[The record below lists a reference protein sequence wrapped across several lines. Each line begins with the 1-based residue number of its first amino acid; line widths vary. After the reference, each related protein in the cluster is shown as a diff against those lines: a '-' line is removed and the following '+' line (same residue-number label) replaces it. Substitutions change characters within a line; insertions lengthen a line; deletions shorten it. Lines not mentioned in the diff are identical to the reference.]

1 MIGQPSNRFVQQKK
15 EKDKVFLLFL
25 YPDPGSNR
33 DGLPHWCLRPAR
45 LPIPPS
51 GHTLYRDCG
60 CKDRENFL
68 PRKKFS
74 LLFSFYFSRPAA
86 DGHGMCHARDIA
98 LLRRT
103 ISLSFYDLR
112 KRLRRFHPLGVTAD
126 CRSIWQAKSFI
137 NRLIPHKSCFASF
150 TAPRGGRPT
159 ISIVLLPRGD
169 YCYIIAITTKN
180 TAPNVHT
187 IHCNLLP

>member
-68 PRKKFS
+68 LRKKFSLLFSFYFSRLTPPTLRVGASAPLRRNLPRKKFS
-74 LLFSFYFSRPAA
+74 LLFSFYFSRLTPARQPQA
-86 DGHGMCHARDIA
+86 AR
-98 LLRRT
+98 
-103 ISLSFYDLR
+103 
-112 KRLRRFHPLGVTAD
+112 P
-126 CRSIWQAKSFI
+126 C
-137 NRLIPHKSCFASF
+137 LIPRENC
-150 TAPRGGRPT
+150 
-159 ISIVLLPRGD
+159 
-169 YCYIIAITTKN
+169 
-180 TAPNVHT
+180 
-187 IHCNLLP
+187 

>member
-15 EKDKVFLLFL
+15 EKDFVFLLFL

-68 PRKKFS
+68 LRKKFS
-74 LLFSFYFSRPAA
+74 PLFSFYFSRLTPPTLRVGASAPLRRILLRKKSSPLFSFYFSRPAP
-86 DGHGMCHARDIA
+86 ARQ
-98 LLRRT
+98 
-103 ISLSFYDLR
+103 
-112 KRLRRFHPLGVTAD
+112 P
-126 CRSIWQAKSFI
+126 QAA
-137 NRLIPHKSCFASF
+137 RHCLIPPEGAWAFPLRYNVHAHVIVSSPGFSLWLNP
-150 TAPRGGRPT
+150 APRGGVRCTPV
-159 ISIVLLPRGD
+159 IV
-169 YCYIIAITTKN
+169 
-180 TAPNVHT
+180 
-187 IHCNLLP
+187 

>member
-68 PRKKFS
+68 LCKKFSPLFSFYFSRLTPPTLRVGASAPLRRNLLRKKFS
-74 LLFSFYFSRPAA
+74 PLFSFYFSRPAPA
-86 DGHGMCHARDIA
+86 RQPQAARHCLIPSRGGMGISAS
-98 LLRRT
+98 LLRS
-103 ISLSFYDLR
+103 ISSFNL
-112 KRLRRFHPLGVTAD
+112 RLRAGLRPLPTAV
-126 CRSIWQAKSFI
+126 
-137 NRLIPHKSCFASF
+137 LISRDSLH
-150 TAPRGGRPT
+150 
-159 ISIVLLPRGD
+159 
-169 YCYIIAITTKN
+169 
-180 TAPNVHT
+180 
-187 IHCNLLP
+187 

>member
-15 EKDKVFLLFL
+15 EKDLVFLLFL

-68 PRKKFS
+68 LRKKFSLIFSFYFSRLTPPTLRVGASAPLRRNLLRKKFSLLFSFYFSRLTPPTRSVGASAPLRRNLPRKKFS
-74 LLFSFYFSRPAA
+74 LLFSFYFSRLTPARQPQA
-86 DGHGMCHARDIA
+86 AR
-98 LLRRT
+98 
-103 ISLSFYDLR
+103 
-112 KRLRRFHPLGVTAD
+112 H
-126 CRSIWQAKSFI
+126 C
-137 NRLIPHKSCFASF
+137 LIPPEGACAARQSLFN
-150 TAPRGGRPT
+150 PP
-159 ISIVLLPRGD
+159 
-169 YCYIIAITTKN
+169 
-180 TAPNVHT
+180 
-187 IHCNLLP
+187 